1 MKALALTVAAVLAV
15 SGSAWA
21 AGGKN
26 QQRLA
31 ERQDQIAEGQIL
43 CEEAGVETVVIRD
56 ESGEITIAC
65 HKLAPESAP
74 APDAP

>member
-21 AGGKN
+21 GGGKN
-26 QQRLA
+26 KNRLA
-31 ERQDQIAEGQIL
+31 ERQDQIAESQLL
-43 CEEAGVETVVIRD
+43 CEETGVETIVIRD

-74 APDAP
+74 AAEAP